1 MTEPTW
7 LLRSVIDMIHDI
19 QLAEHGGSA
28 GIRDD
33 GLLESALAR
42 PKQLHTYGQGDVFDY
57 AASYAYGIAKNHPFM
72 DGNKRTA
79 LLAAY
84 TFLQINGMELAAS
97 EIDAADATQALASG
111 ELDEAGYAAWL
122 RENTS

>member
-42 PKQLHTYGQGDVFDY
+42 PKQLRTYGQGDVFDY